1 MTNDK
6 EQYATKLRH
15 AQNILY
21 TITGYSPYR
30 ASNII
35 AREVADMETSVRLGI
50 KNTTV
55 RRASP
60 LGVFDPDPEIAIQ
73 EMAKLLPRILKFIKC
88 YNQTSHILY
97 QRQESEHCTLD
108 LRHFLFGAGLLRYEV
123 MCSLYKMVSHCD
135 MWGFGIVSI
144 LEAIIRNHRVSIEVG
159 DKIHMY
165 TYPFTKKLPAELS
178 VNYDSICSKDGYYIH
193 YYSEPVKTSLTSAD
207 ADDIRYT
214 DNFECPQLFP
224 PRRYLTHYGINLT
237 TQHLKINPNINQHNS
252 TLRAMNLLIDTLSK
266 PGFVRAITE
275 LGAIYNV
282 DVSVID
288 KIITYEIVATPQRFS
303 DDIIPIDPPKDEMD
317 NIA

>member
-1 MTNDK
+1 
-6 EQYATKLRH
+6 
-15 AQNILY
+15 
-21 TITGYSPYR
+21 
-30 ASNII
+30 
-35 AREVADMETSVRLGI
+35 METSVRLGI

-60 LGVFDPDPEIAIQ
+60 PGVFDPDPEIAIQ
-73 EMAKLLPRILKFIKC
+73 EMAKLLPRLLKFIKY

-108 LRHFLFGAGLLRYEV
+108 LRHFLFGSGLLRYEV
-123 MCSLYKMVSHCD
+123 VCSLYKMVSHSD
-135 MWGFGIVSI
+135 MWGCGIVSI
-144 LEAIIRNHRVSIEVG
+144 LEDIIRNHRVSIEVG

-165 TYPFTKKLPAELS
+165 TYPFAKKLPAELS

-193 YYSEPVKTSLTSAD
+193 YYSEPAKTNITNTH
-207 ADDIRYT
+207 ADDIRYA

-237 TQHLKINPNINQHNS
+237 NQHLKINPNINQHNS
-252 TLRAMNLLIDTLSK
+252 TLRSMNHLIDTLSK
-266 PGFVRAITE
+266 PGFVRAVTE
-275 LGAIYNV
+275 LGAYYNV
-282 DVSVID
+282 DVSAID